1 MPTARPKPT
10 EPIPR
15 RRRFGVRLW
24 LGFAFAAVGIVTGI
38 SVYVFVS
45 GSTEESAKERSRE
58 IAVGRTFRL
67 AGQVKG
73 ASLKQVRQAVAKAR
87 SESFAPWVFSR
98 ERKLRTPETVLDVSL
113 DQVARR
119 AEALRQALRGQG
131 FADEQGG
138 GVTIIG
144 APVIRRGSPQG
155 AVLARV
161 SRPAEVRG
169 ALQAVREDR
178 LTALGIAV
186 GLAVLIG
193 TIVASLITVRVKRL
207 ARRASGLAEGNLD
220 VPVESRGRDEISDL
234 GRALEAMRARLRESF
249 EMLSTERDTLSAIL
263 AGLSEAVLVVSR
275 EGEVRFS
282 NPAAAPLVERGGTP
296 VEALGP
302 WLRRAREHGEAR
314 TDAMRAG
321 DRVFAIAARELP
333 VEDAVLVV
341 VRDRTEEMR
350 RELAEREFVSNAAH
364 ELRNPIAGISGAVE
378 VLRSGAKDEPDA
390 REHFLGRLAED
401 AERISRLTHSLLTL
415 ARVEAVGDSAGS
427 VVEVA
432 TAAEEA
438 TQAVA
443 PPDRLTVA
451 VDVEPALFV
460 RGDPAL
466 VRQVMI
472 SLLTNAYK
480 NTPDQGTVTLR
491 ARRGTGGDALIEVSD
506 TGSGIPAEEQG
517 RIFER
522 FFRGSN
528 SLDQEGFGLG
538 LSIARRMVEV
548 MGGEIGVRSEV
559 GKGSTFW
566 VNLSVAKPAATP
578 VA

>member
-1 MPTARPKPT
+1 MSIAGLKPT
-10 EPIPR
+10 ESIPR

-24 LGFAFAAVGIVTGI
+24 LGFAFAAVGIITGI

-58 IAVGRTFRL
+58 IVVGRTVRL

-73 ASLKQVRQAVAKAR
+73 ASLKHVRQAVAKAR
-87 SESFAPWVFSR
+87 SDSFAPWVFSP
-98 ERKLRTPETVLDVSL
+98 ERKLRTPETVLDISL
-113 DQVARR
+113 DQVSQR

-131 FADEQGG
+131 FVDEQGG
-138 GVTIIG
+138 GVTIIA
-144 APVIRRGSPQG
+144 APVIRRGTPRG
-155 AVLARV
+155 AVLARA

-186 GLAVLIG
+186 GLAVFIG

-207 ARRASGLAEGNLD
+207 ARSAASLAEGRLD
-220 VPVESRGRDEISDL
+220 IPLETRGRDEISDL
-234 GRALEAMRARLRESF
+234 GRALETMRARLQESF
-249 EMLSTERDTLSAIL
+249 ELLSTERDTLSAIL
-263 AGLSEAVLVVSR
+263 AGLSDAVLVISR
-275 EGEVRFS
+275 RDEVRFS
-282 NPAAAPLVERGGTP
+282 NPAAAPLVGPDGKAA
-296 VEALGP
+296 EALHP

-314 TDAMRAG
+314 TDALRAG
-321 DRVFAIAARELP
+321 DRVFAVAARELP
-333 VEDAVLVV
+333 AEDALLVV
-341 VRDRTEEMR
+341 VRDRTEELR

-378 VLRSGAKDEPDA
+378 VLRAGAQDDPEA

-415 ARVEAVGDSAGS
+415 ARVEAVGDSARD
-427 VVEVA
+427 VVDIA
-432 TAAEEA
+432 IAADEA

-443 PPDRLTVA
+443 PPQHLSLSVE
-451 VDVEPALFV
+451 VEPALFV
-460 RGDPAL
+460 QGDPAL

-480 NTPDQGTVTLR
+480 NTPPQGAVTLR
-491 ARRGTGGDALIEVSD
+491 GRRGTGGEALIEVSD

-522 FFRGSN
+522 FYRGSN
-528 SLDQEGFGLG
+528 SLEQEGFGLG

-559 GKGSTFW
+559 GRGSAFW
-566 VNLSVAKPAATP
+566 VSLAVAKPAATP

>member
-1 MPTARPKPT
+1 
-10 EPIPR
+10 
-15 RRRFGVRLW
+15 LW
-24 LGFAFAAVGIVTGI
+24 LGFAFAAVGIITGI
-38 SVYVFVS
+38 SVYLFVS

-58 IAVGRTFRL
+58 IVVGRTVRL

-73 ASLKQVRQAVAKAR
+73 ASLEQVRQAVAQAR

-98 ERKLRTPETVLDVSL
+98 ERKLRTPETVLDVDL
-113 DQVARR
+113 DQVSPR

-131 FADEQGG
+131 FVDEQG
-138 GVTIIG
+138 GVTIIA
-144 APVIRRGSPQG
+144 APVIRRGTPRG
-155 AVLARV
+155 VVLARA

-169 ALQAVREDR
+169 VLQAVRDDR
-178 LTALGIAV
+178 VTALGIAV

-207 ARRASGLAEGNLD
+207 ARSAASLAEGRLD
-220 VPVESRGRDEISDL
+220 IPLEPRGRDEISDL
-234 GRALEAMRARLRESF
+234 GRALETMRARLQESF
-249 EMLSTERDTLSAIL
+249 ELLSTERDTLSAIL
-263 AGLSEAVLVVSR
+263 AGLSDAVLVISR
-275 EGEVRFS
+275 GGEVRFS
-282 NPAAAPLVERGGTP
+282 NPAAAPLVGPDGKAA
-296 VEALGP
+296 EALHP

-314 TDAMRAG
+314 TDALRAG
-321 DRVFAIAARELP
+321 NRVFAVAARDLP
-333 VEDAVLVV
+333 PEDALLVV
-341 VRDRTEEMR
+341 VRDRTEELR

-378 VLRSGAKDEPDA
+378 VLRSGAQDDPEA
-390 REHFLGRLAED
+390 RQHFLGRLAED

-415 ARVEAVGDSAGS
+415 ARVEAVGDSAGD
-427 VVEVA
+427 VVDVAVA
-432 TAAEEA
+432 TEEA

-443 PPDRLTVA
+443 APERLTLSL
-451 VDVEPALFV
+451 DLEPGLAV

-480 NTPDQGTVTLR
+480 NTPPQGAVTLR
-491 ARRGTGGDALIEVSD
+491 ARRGNGGEALIEVSD

-522 FFRGSN
+522 FYRGTN
-528 SLDQEGFGLG
+528 SLEQEGFGLG

-548 MGGEIGVRSEV
+548 MGGEIGVRSEL

-566 VNLSVAKPAATP
+566 VSLPVAKPAATP